1 MCQDLL
7 VLHKK
12 IIIVKV
18 LKYTQRRN
26 ITNCCEQISSNRD
39 LLPSTIDILPNN
51 LFKMLNV

>member
-26 ITNCCEQISSNRD
+26 ITNCCEQISSNGD